1 MLLAAL
7 VVAGGLYVGVRMVFA
22 GRPRMTLASP
32 FDLVGR
38 NRPLVLDVNDPDG
51 LTWVRVSVQQS
62 GKELVVFEESYHPP
76 RTQVQVRWTPGQ
88 ERRFR
93 LQEGAGRLVAQARN
107 DSWGNFFRGNT
118 SAFEKDFTARL
129 VPPKVE
135 ILTTQHYVNQGGCDM
150 IVYRVTPADTRG
162 GVVVGGRFF
171 PGQPMPGGQPGV
183 QFALFAYPYD
193 APSGTPV
200 KLRATDEAENEVL
213 VGFWLKVF
221 PKTFRSREIP
231 LEDGFLNKVVPEIV
245 SHADLPDQDDL
256 LKNFLQI
263 NRELRKANNEALGEL
278 TARSQPTFLWTEPFR
293 QLGSS
298 QVEAQF
304 ADHRTY
310 FYKGQ
315 EVDRQDHLGFD
326 LATTANAPVTASNDG
341 LVVMAEYFGI
351 YGNTIVLDHGYG
363 LMSLYGHLSS
373 FGVKEGDKVT
383 RGQAIGQSGATGL
396 AGGDHLHFSM
406 LFREVQVDAR
416 EWWDPHWIED
426 RLAAKLRQ
434 FGSGA
439 GPGRTPA
446 PPPSRARR
454 R

>member
-7 VVAGGLYVGVRMVFA
+7 AVAAGLYVGVRMVFA
-22 GRPRMTLASP
+22 GRPRMSLAAP

-38 NRPLVLDVNDPDG
+38 NRSLVLDVNDASG
-51 LTWVRVSVQQS
+51 LEWVRVSVQQ
-62 GKELVVFEESYHPP
+62 GGREQVIFEESYEPP
-76 RTQVQVRWTPGQ
+76 RSQVQVRWSPGQ

-93 LQEGAGRLVAQARN
+93 LQEGPARVVAQARN
-107 DSWGNFFRGNT
+107 NSWGNFFRGNT
-118 SAFEKDFTARL
+118 AGFEKEFTARMT
-129 VPPKVE
+129 PPRVE
-135 ILTTQHYVNQGGCDM
+135 VLTSQHYVNQGGCDM
-150 IVYRVTPADTRG
+150 VVYRVTPPDTRSG
-162 GVVVGGRFF
+162 IVVGDRFF
-171 PGQPMPGGQPGV
+171 PGAPMPGGQPGV
-183 QFALFAYPYD
+183 NFALFAYPYD
-193 APSGTPV
+193 APAGTPV
-200 KLRATDEAENEVL
+200 KLRAVDAAENEVL

-221 PKTFRSREIP
+221 PRNFRSREIP
-231 LEDGFLNKVVPEIV
+231 LEDDFIGKVVPEIL
-245 SHADLPDQDDL
+245 SHSDLEDLDDP

-263 NRELRKANNEALGEL
+263 NRELRKANNQALGEL
-278 TARSQPTFLWTEPFR
+278 TARSQAAFLWTEPFR

-310 FYKGQ
+310 LYNGQ

-341 LVVMAEYFGI
+341 VVMMAEYFGI
-351 YGNTIVLDHGYG
+351 YGNTIVVDHGYG

-383 RGQAIGQSGATGL
+383 RGQVIGQSGATGL

-406 LFREVQVDAR
+406 LFRDVQVDAR

-426 RLAAKLRQ
+426 RLEAKRRL
-434 FGSGA
+434 FGGA
-439 GPGRTPA
+439 GAPA
-446 PPPSRARR
+446 AGSAATSR
-454 R
+454 